1 MSNTKLHVP
10 NALDA
15 HLQDVVLTFGITG
28 IVLTALLL
36 FAIAYAAWNPVSRH
50 HLNRIS
56 FRLLVCALVSN
67 LIFAASSIP
76 VFSGPSAGCSFMAFF
91 RLSILMYSSD
101 AE

>member
-56 FRLLVCALVSN
+56 FRLLVCAL
-67 LIFAASSIP
+67 IFAASSIP
-76 VFSGPSAGCSFMAFF
+76 VFSGPSAGCIFMAFF